1 RSALFLVIALI
12 VGLTTLNQIGI
23 STARRIAGAGSI
35 GGAVGSGRQRLVPGF
50 ITGVFV
56 LLENAMYVGYSV
68 TVAGVS
74 GTVENLSIRTVR
86 LRSSDGVLHIIP
98 FSSVST
104 VSNAHRGIG
113 NAAVR
118 VSVSYDTDIDLAISE
133 LKAIGAELR
142 QDPVF
147 GPNTLA

>member
-1 RSALFLVIALI
+1 TGIFLLM
-12 VGLTTLNQIGI
+12 
-23 STARRIAGAGSI
+23 
-35 GGAVGSGRQRLVPGF
+35 
-50 ITGVFV
+50 
-56 LLENAMYVGYSV
+56 ENAMQVGDSV

-118 VSVSYDTDIDLAISE
+118 VGVSYDTDIDLAISE
-133 LKAIGAELR
+133 LKANEAEMRQESVIGHNSLADMEVWCLYAV
-142 QDPVF
+142 DSSMI
-147 GPNTLA
+147 TLAGQMRCEDKARTGMQREIIRR